1 MDYVTVDALRVRGI
15 HGCHKYERTDPQDFL
30 VSVQVG
36 ADLSVPA
43 ASDALEDAI
52 DFDFIRGAVEEAFAR
67 ERRYL
72 IETIAEEIAQ
82 AILKDARAL
91 EVSVSIKKPDVWKG
105 DGMPGVSVARTK
117 GG

>member
-15 HGCHKYERTDPQDFL
+15 HGCHKYERTDPQEFL
-30 VSVQVG
+30 VSVKVG
-36 ADLSVPA
+36 ADLSNPA

-72 IETIAEEIAQ
+72 IETIAEEIAR
-82 AILKDARAL
+82 AVLLDARAL
-91 EVSVSIKKPDVWKG
+91 EVSVSVRKPEVWKG
-105 DGMPGVSVARTK
+105 NGMPGVEITRPRR
-117 GG
+117 